1 MSNTNGFT
9 PPQGG
14 ASITD
19 ILTALKNVATAING
33 WTQQQQTLAGTS
45 NSPNITAAT
54 LVKGGAGRL
63 VGVSIVVQ
71 GSADGATRH
80 RRSVRRSRQQ
90 QALHRLAQ
98 RGGRLLPARRDDIPR
113 ARRHAGLGPNLDGD
127 LCLTSPN

>member
-1 MSNTNGFT
+1 MSNTTGFT

-45 NSPNITAAT
+45 NSPNITGAT

-71 GSADGATRH
+71 GSADGAIY
-80 RRSVRRSRQQ
+80 
-90 QALHRLAQ
+90 
-98 RGGRLLPARRDDIPR
+98 DIGAASGAAASNKLYTVSHSAAVGYYPLGVTTSL
-113 ARRHAGLGPNLDGD
+113 GLVVVPGSGQTLMV
-127 LCLTSPN
+127 TYA